1 MRKICL
7 IFMGAVLAG
16 CMHLSAEKTVTLVN
30 TGAADAAMLEQI
42 RLFAQKELRV
52 PVRITDEP
60 ELAGL
65 TDFQALETAA
75 RRTRQARDAA
85 YIVVAKLDAASHLE
99 VFEQSGIAIVN
110 AQPLSQ
116 GAASEEIYRKRVQ
129 RMVMRAAAF
138 VFGLEP
144 TPDPYCV
151 TRDYR
156 SLEDLDRMGNN
167 YSPPWQ
173 ARYAEEAAKRG
184 LEPVAAAVQ
193 FPGAR

>member
-1 MRKICL
+1 MRKIGL
-7 IFMGAVLAG
+7 IFIGAVLAG

-30 TGAADAAMLEQI
+30 TGAADEAMLEQI
-42 RLFAQKELRV
+42 RSFAQKELRV
-52 PVRITDEP
+52 PVRITNEP

-65 TDFQALETAA
+65 TDFQALEIAA
-75 RRTRQARDAA
+75 RQTRQARDAA
-85 YIVVAKLDAASHLE
+85 YIVVTKLDDDRHLE
-99 VFEQSGIAIVN
+99 VFEQSGIAIIN
-110 AQPLSQ
+110 ARPLSGG
-116 GAASEEIYRKRVQ
+116 GASAEIYQKRVQ

-151 TRDYR
+151 TRDYQ

-173 ARYAEEAAKRG
+173 ARYADEAAKRG
-184 LEPVAAAVQ
+184 LQPVTPDVR